1 MGPSNGAGITRSCN
15 ILDKLPKK
23 EQPTAKQLLRS
34 MSYAESRGECE
45 KQRDRFVL
53 RYRKTYPKATE
64 TLLNDWDRMVSLYSF
79 PREHWV
85 HLRTTNIVES
95 PFDMIRLRTNAA
107 RRFKR
112 VQNATSIIW
121 KLLMIGE
128 KAWRS
133 LKGAELL
140 HDVYNGTKF
149 VDGRV
154 QKRADHAK
162 KIA

>member
-1 MGPSNGAGITRSCN
+1 GYGV
-15 ILDKLPKK
+15 
-23 EQPTAKQLLRS
+23 PTKDQAAAKQLLRS
-34 MSYAESRGECE
+34 MSYAETHAECE
-45 KQRDRFVL
+45 RQRDRFIS
-53 RYRKTYPKATE
+53 RYRKNYPKAID
-64 TLLNDWDRMVSLYSF
+64 TLTNDWDRMVTLYAF
-79 PREHWV
+79 PKEHWV

-112 VQNATSIIW
+112 VENATAIIW

-140 HDVYNGTKF
+140 RDVFDGKKF
-149 VDGRV
+149 VDGKV
-154 QKRADHAK
+154 AK
-162 KIA
+162 SANKTKQIAA

>member
-15 ILDKLPKK
+15 ILDKLQKK

-85 HLRTTNIVES
+85 HLRTTNIVEPRRS
-95 PFDMIRLRTNAA
+95 PKTG
-107 RRFKR
+107 
-112 VQNATSIIW
+112 Q
-121 KLLMIGE
+121 
-128 KAWRS
+128 
-133 LKGAELL
+133 
-140 HDVYNGTKF
+140 
-149 VDGRV
+149 
-154 QKRADHAK
+154 
-162 KIA
+162 